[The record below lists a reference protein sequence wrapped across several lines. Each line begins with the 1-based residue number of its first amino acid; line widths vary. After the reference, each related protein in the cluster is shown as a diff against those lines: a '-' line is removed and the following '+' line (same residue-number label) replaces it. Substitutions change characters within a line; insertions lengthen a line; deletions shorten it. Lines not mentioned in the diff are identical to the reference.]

1 MDVGVIT
8 VFPMNHLAKVVFSG
22 HVSGGFFHCLVFR
35 SGVSTV
41 EGQVSWNSRLFPTWN
56 ENKTSHM
63 CVSGDS
69 ESTHWKSLDFII
81 SQNLQGTREKCRRA
95 SKEWLSGGDA

>member
-81 SQNLQGTREKCRRA
+81 LQNLQGTREKCRRA
-95 SKEWLSGGDA
+95 SNEWWSGGDA

>member
-69 ESTHWKSLDFII
+69 ESTHWKSLDFKFP
-81 SQNLQGTREKCRRA
+81 QNLQGIRKKCRRA